1 MKTFYRLMGILSV
14 FNMVVN
20 IYQGSY
26 LLALI
31 SFACF
36 LVSAIQVLS
45 LVREE
50 ILDDYITLK
59 ELIEREDI

>member
-1 MKTFYRLMGILSV
+1 MKIFYRLMGILSV

-20 IYQGSY
+20 IYQGNY

-31 SFACF
+31 SLACF

-45 LVREE
+45 LVRQE
-50 ILDDYITLK
+50 IEDDYITLK
-59 ELIEREDI
+59 ELMERDI